1 MNFIWINIGNSWNS
15 SERSGRREPPVH
27 RHLDRERAE
36 DGDQR
41 VCCSGGDQTPLSQNL
56 LIKKTGD
63 VVPEG
68 T

>member
-1 MNFIWINIGNSWNS
+1 MNVTWVRADAGVFFWIIIGNSWNS

-41 VCCSGGDQTPLSQNL
+41 VRRSGGVQTPLR
-56 LIKKTGD
+56 IC
-63 VVPEG
+63 
-68 T
+68 

>member
-41 VCCSGGDQTPLSQNL
+41 VRCSGGDQTPLSQNL

-63 VVPEG
+63 VVPVG

>member
-41 VCCSGGDQTPLSQNL
+41 VRRSGRNQTPPR
-56 LIKKTGD
+56 IC
-63 VVPEG
+63 
-68 T
+68 